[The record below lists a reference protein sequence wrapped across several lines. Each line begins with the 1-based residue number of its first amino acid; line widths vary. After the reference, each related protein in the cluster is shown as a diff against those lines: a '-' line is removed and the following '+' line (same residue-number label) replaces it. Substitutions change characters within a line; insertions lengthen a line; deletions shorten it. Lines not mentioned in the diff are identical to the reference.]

1 MIPGKRYTPDDIL
14 RAAWRRRWWIAIP
27 IGVVTI
33 GAVIA
38 SLTATERYQ
47 AEALVQVLPPAVP
60 DAVVQSTVGSRFRM
74 EERLPTIQRAILTRP
89 RLQKII
95 EDFNLYEKMRK
106 STVMENVLDQM
117 GRDTVFTIVDQ
128 EIFRVG
134 YVANTPQ
141 LAYDVSKR
149 LTALFLEES
158 TRDREGLAEATQDFL
173 QTELDDARR
182 RLLEQEKKLQEYQT
196 QYAGELPEQQAA
208 NLQVLNSTQLQL
220 QQLGEALNRDRNDRL
235 FLQRQLE
242 RTMTDDATIV
252 SALAPGTPRTLAEA
266 GSPTQQLEA
275 ARAELR
281 AMELR
286 LTPEHPDI
294 IQARRNIEKLE
305 QKVRIDARAGGKSG
319 RTLTPV
325 EALKESRV
333 SDLKGQIELADRQ
346 IANKQAEQG
355 RLQSTIAEYRR
366 RLEAVPMRDSEMIA
380 LTRDYKTIQDLY
392 NSLLQKREGAKMA
405 ANLERGSIG
414 ERFKVL
420 DPGRVPEKRI
430 SPKRTQ
436 MCLIGLGIGVLLG
449 LALGGL
455 IEFRDSALRSDVD
468 VEVSLGLP
476 VLAMVPTV
484 GEVAAGGSVAAVGVM
499 DRGDMKVLRVAILM
513 VVGAAATSFAA
524 SFIWMWM
531 QRR

>member
-27 IGVVTI
+27 MGLVTI

-38 SLTATERYQ
+38 SLIAPERYK
-47 AEALVQVLPPAVP
+47 AEALVQVLPQAVP
-60 DAVVQSTVGSRFRM
+60 DAVVQSTVGNRFRM
-74 EERLPTIQRAILTRP
+74 EERLATIQRAVLTRP

-106 STVMENVLDQM
+106 STEMENVLDQM
-117 GRDTVFTIVDQ
+117 GKDTVWEAVDQ

-134 YVANTPQ
+134 YIANTPK
-141 LAYDVSKR
+141 LAYDVSNR
-149 LTALFLEES
+149 LTGLFFEES
-158 TRDREGLAEATQDFL
+158 TRNREGLAEATQDFL
-173 QTELDDARR
+173 QTQLDDAKR
-182 RLLEQEKKLQEYQT
+182 RLLEQENKLQEYQT
-196 QYAGELPEQQAA
+196 QYAGSLPEQQQA
-208 NLQVLNSTQLQL
+208 NLQVLNSTQLQI

-242 RTMTDDATIV
+242 RTMTDDAAVVT
-252 SALAPGTPRTLAEA
+252 ALAPGAPKSLAELGTPA
-266 GSPTQQLEA
+266 QQLDG

-281 AMELR
+281 AMELK

-294 IQARRNIEKLE
+294 VQAKRTIEKLE
-305 QKVRIDARAGGKSG
+305 QKVRADARAGGKPG
-319 RTLTPV
+319 RTLTPA
-325 EALKESRV
+325 EALRESRV
-333 SDLKGQIELADRQ
+333 SDLQGQIELADRQ
-346 IANKQAEQG
+346 IANKQAEQA
-355 RLQSTIAEYRR
+355 RLQNTIAEYRR
-366 RLEAVPMRDSEMIA
+366 RLEAVPLRESELTA

-392 NSLLQKREGAKMA
+392 NSLLQKRESAKIS
-405 ANLERGSIG
+405 ANLERGAIG

-436 MCLIGLGIGVLLG
+436 MCLIGLGLGLLAG

-455 IEFRDSALRSDVD
+455 IELRDSAIRTDED
-468 VEVSLGLP
+468 VEAGLGLP
-476 VLAMVPTV
+476 VLAVVPTV
-484 GEVAAGGSVAAVGVM
+484 EAIGVVGAVN
-499 DRGDMKVLRVAILM
+499 DRDTNLLRIAIVM

-531 QRR
+531 QGQ